1 MRTLVLL
8 LILIHGLIHGL
19 GFVKGF
25 GLAEIKA
32 LSTPI
37 SKPMALLWL
46 LTLFLFLGFV
56 FLYWKSMPQAWMVG
70 LAALVLSQVLVF
82 WFWKDAKF
90 GSIPNLLV
98 AFLCLV
104 QWGQLRF
111 HRMVE
116 QDQNALIQATH
127 ASELDPIEYIDV
139 GELPQAVQ
147 CWLNTSGA
155 MQKPM
160 PKRIRIQQKAS
171 MQMKPGQK
179 QWMDARAIQISS
191 LNPPGFVWSVRASLF
206 PGVSVL
212 GRDRFTQGKGEMLI
226 QLNGLFS
233 VVNARGPKLDQ
244 GSLQRYLGE
253 IVWYPKMAL
262 SPYIRW
268 YEVDENKA
276 EAELSFGGTTGKGTF
291 HFGADGA
298 VEKFEAMRYQGNAE
312 DAQLLL
318 WEIKVLEHKE
328 FEGVR
333 IPSKMESTW
342 HNPEGPWTWLKL
354 EVVDLRYQE

>member
-1 MRTLVLL
+1 MRTLVLCL
-8 LILIHGLIHGL
+8 VLVHGLIHAL

-37 SKPMALLWL
+37 SKPMGLLWL
-46 LTLFLFLGFV
+46 LALLLLLGFV
-56 FLYWKSMPQAWMVG
+56 LLYWMSKPQAWMVG

-111 HRMVE
+111 QRMVE
-116 QDQNALIQATH
+116 QDQNALIKATH
-127 ASELDPIEYIDV
+127 AFELDTTEYNDV
-139 GELPQAVQ
+139 AELPPSVQ
-147 CWLNTSGA
+147 RWLNTSRA
-155 MQKPM
+155 MDKPM
-160 PKRIRIQQKAS
+160 PKRVRIQQKAQL
-171 MQMKPGQK
+171 QMKPGQEK
-179 QWMDARAIQISS
+179 WLEAEAFQISS
-191 LNPPGFVWSVRASLF
+191 LNPPGFVWSVKASLF
-206 PGVSVL
+206 PGVFML
-212 GRDRFTQGKGEMLI
+212 GRDRFMQGKGEMLI

-233 VVNARGPKLDQ
+233 IVDARGPKLDQ

-253 IVWYPKMAL
+253 IVWYPQMAL

-268 YEVDENKA
+268 KALDASSA
-276 EAELSFGGTTGKGTF
+276 EAELSCGGTSGKGTF

-298 VEKFEAMRYQGNAE
+298 VEKFTAMRYPGNAE
-312 DAQLLL
+312 DAPLLL
-318 WEIKVLEHKE
+318 WEIKVLEHAV
-328 FEGVR
+328 FDGVKV
-333 IPSKMESTW
+333 PSKMESTW
-342 HNPEGPWTWLKL
+342 HNPAGPWTWLKMEVEAL
-354 EVVDLRYQE
+354 EYAI